1 MAEKIVLVD
10 GYSLL
15 YRAFHALPLMDN
27 GEGQYTNAIYGFL
40 SMLLKVLSEEKPAYC
55 AVAFDEHAPTFR
67 HLRYEAY
74 KAGRAPTPEEMRP
87 QIPAAREILESMH
100 IAQLSL
106 SGYEADDIL
115 GTVSRLCEETGVDCL
130 IVTGDRDSY
139 QLAGERTTILYTK
152 KGISETERVTP
163 AWIQEKYGVTP
174 QMIDVKGLMGD
185 SSDNIPGVPGVG
197 EKTATKLVA
206 QYGTLENALEN
217 APSMKGA
224 LKQRL
229 LDNDAQA
236 RESKFLATIDR
247 RAPID
252 FHFEAWAIFPADWTR
267 CAA

>member
-174 QMIDVKGLMGD
+174 TQMIDVKGLMGD
-185 SSDNIPGVPGVG
+185 SSETFPACP
-197 EKTATKLVA
+197 
-206 QYGTLENALEN
+206 
-217 APSMKGA
+217 
-224 LKQRL
+224 
-229 LDNDAQA
+229 
-236 RESKFLATIDR
+236 
-247 RAPID
+247 
-252 FHFEAWAIFPADWTR
+252 AWAKKPRRSWSPSTARWKTR
-267 CAA
+267 WKTPLP